1 MEKTKYFVVQD
12 QQGKFLAI
20 DSYSGGY
27 PWYPEDFW
35 SAELFKATASKL
47 EYIQSCGE
55 NFVVREVFL
64 GDPIPFE
71 NMAFGAAAIDIRREA
86 LAKLS
91 PIEKKALGLC

>member
-1 MEKTKYFVVQD
+1 MEKTKYFVVQNP
-12 QQGKFLAI
+12 QGNFLAI
-20 DSYSGGY
+20 DNQSGGY
-27 PWYPEDFW
+27 PWYPEDFYN
-35 SAELFKATASKL
+35 AELFKATASGL

-71 NMAFGAAAIDIRREA
+71 NMVEGAAAIDIRRDA

-91 PIEKKALGLC
+91 TIEKKALGLC

>member
-20 DSYSGGY
+20 DSHGGGC

-35 SAELFKATASKL
+35 SAELFRATANKF
-47 EYIQSCGE
+47 EYIQSCGD
-55 NFVVREVFL
+55 NFIVREVFL

-71 NMAFGAAAIDIRREA
+71 NMLEGAAAIDIRRGA

>member
-12 QQGKFLAI
+12 PQGNFLAI
-20 DSYSGGY
+20 DNQSGGY
-27 PWYPEDFW
+27 PWYPEDFLR
-35 SAELFKATASKL
+35 AELFEATARKL
-47 EYIQSCGE
+47 EYIQSCE
-55 NFVVREVFL
+55 KNFVVREVFL

-71 NMAFGAAAIDIRREA
+71 KMVEGAAAIDIRREA

>member
-20 DSYSGGY
+20 DNHSGGY
-27 PWYPEDFW
+27 PWYPEDFR
-35 SAELFKATASKL
+35 SAELFKVTANKL

-71 NMAFGAAAIDIRREA
+71 NMVDGAAGIDIRREA

-91 PIEKKALGLC
+91 PIEKKALGLR

>member
-12 QQGKFLAI
+12 LQGNFLASG
-20 DSYSGGY
+20 SYSGGW
-27 PWYPEDFW
+27 PCYPEDFC
-35 SAELFKATASKL
+35 SAELFKVTANNL

-71 NMAFGAAAIDIRREA
+71 NMVEGVMVDVIREAA

-91 PIEKKALGLC
+91 PMEKKALGLC